1 MNTIIPPR
9 RRRDGFLALV
19 LLVVAQVAWA
29 ASPCLQA
36 LNGAVAAAAN
46 SPCPMPDSDCCP
58 DQCLQAMQGTAQ
70 PPLALPVAVSLPA
83 VSLCIGIAPAP
94 ADAAPRLHVGR
105 VLPPSPPIP
114 IRNCSLLQ

>member
-1 MNTIIPPR
+1 MKTLTSSR
-9 RRRDGFLALV
+9 RRRSGFLALV

-36 LNGAVAAAAN
+36 LNGSVAAAN

-58 DQCLQAMQGTAQ
+58 GQCLQATQGAVQ
-70 PPLALPVAVSLPA
+70 NPPALPVAVSLPA
-83 VSLCIGIAPAP
+83 VSVSVRIAPAP
-94 ADAAPRLHVGR
+94 GDAVPRVHPGR

>member
-1 MNTIIPPR
+1 MKTIASSR
-9 RRRDGFLALV
+9 RRRSGFLALV
-19 LLVVAQVAWA
+19 LLAVAQVAWA

-36 LNGAVAAAAN
+36 LNGSAAAAAN

-58 DQCLQAMQGTAQ
+58 GQCLQATQGAVQ
-70 PPLALPVAVSLPA
+70 NPLALPVAVSLPA
-83 VSLCIGIAPAP
+83 VSVSVRIAPAP
-94 ADAAPRLHVGR
+94 GDAVPRVHPGR